1 MKKNRS
7 LADFEKA
14 RDEDR
19 VKSKT
24 NEAQKR

>member
-14 RDEDR
+14 RGEDR